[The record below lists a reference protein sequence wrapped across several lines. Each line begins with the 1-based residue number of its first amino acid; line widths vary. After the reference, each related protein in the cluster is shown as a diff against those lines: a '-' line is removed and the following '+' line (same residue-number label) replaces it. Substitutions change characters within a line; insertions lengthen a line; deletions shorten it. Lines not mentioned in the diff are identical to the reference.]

1 MASCTSGDGALTAL
15 WTAVVGSVMGSG
27 TPVLEVGARQV
38 AYPWLHRGESV
49 VVPPAGCGP
58 PMAGGPGLLSA

>member
-1 MASCTSGDGALTAL
+1 M
-15 WTAVVGSVMGSG
+15 VGSVMGSG

-58 PMAGGPGLLSA
+58 PVAGGPELLSA